1 MSLSPGPQ
9 SAHHVQSEPRFSP
22 AAPLR
27 AVPNAA
33 PRGAESR
40 GSAGLARFPAEANA
54 ALRHDP
60 EPDIF
65 TAGERLD
72 VASELTDGR
81 AARGGPLRL
90 IMLGVLG
97 ALAAVGAVTIVRML
111 IASLWT

>member
-1 MSLSPGPQ
+1 MSLSPGPH
-9 SAHHVQSEPRFSP
+9 SANQAHSEPRFSS

-27 AVPNAA
+27 AVANPA
-33 PRGAESR
+33 PRGAENR
-40 GSAGLARFPAEANA
+40 APGGLARFPAEVNA
-54 ALRHDP
+54 ALRLDP
-60 EPDIF
+60 EPDVF

-90 IMLGVLG
+90 IILGMLG

-111 IASLWT
+111 IATLWT